1 MLYCRVL
8 ITGANGLVGQELVH
22 RLSELPEYDVL
33 ATGRAP
39 QPRFEAS
46 CGYAPL
52 DVTDEEAAHRLFQD
66 FTPNVVVNL
75 AAMTNVDTCETEKQ
89 ACWAANA
96 DAVKM
101 LARLSHRH
109 GARLV
114 QVSTDFVFSGEHG
127 PGKQPLYKE
136 KDRPAPVNYYAK
148 SKLAGENA
156 ARDAGRDRWA
166 IARPA
171 LIFGMPDQTGRSNIV
186 LWVVEKLSR
195 GEKIKV
201 VTDQWRTPTYA
212 PDFAIGLEKLIRYG
226 KAGIFHLSGR
236 DYLSVFDFARLIAH
250 TFDLDA
256 SLIEPT
262 DATQFSQPARRPA
275 RTGLLI
281 LKAETELGYHPR
293 PLESALRHLGQR
305 LGLIVTD

>member
-1 MLYCRVL
+1 MIYCRVL

-22 RLSELPEYDVL
+22 RLAELPEYDVL
-33 ATGRAP
+33 ATGRDA

-46 CGYAPL
+46 CGYAAL
-52 DVTDEEAAHRLFQD
+52 DVTDEEATRRLFLD
-66 FTPNVVVNL
+66 FTPDVVVNL
-75 AAMTNVDTCETEKQ
+75 AAMTNVDRCETEKQ
-89 ACWAANA
+89 TCWAVNA
-96 DAVKM
+96 DAVKA
-101 LARLSHRH
+101 LARQCHRH

-114 QVSTDFVFSGEHG
+114 QVSTDFVFSGEA
-127 PGKQPLYKE
+127 PLYGE
-136 KDRPAPVNYYAK
+136 NDRPDPVNYYAK

-156 ARDAGRDRWA
+156 ARDAGHDRWA

-171 LIFGMPDQTGRSNIV
+171 LVFGMPDTTGRSNIV
-186 LWVVEKLSR
+186 LWVVEKLSK
-195 GEKIKV
+195 GEPIMV

-212 PDFAIGLEKLIRYG
+212 PDFAAGLEKLIRFG
-226 KAGIFHLSGR
+226 KSGIYHMTGR
-236 DYLSVFDFARLIAH
+236 EYLSVFDFAHLIAR

-256 SLIEPT
+256 SLIHPT
-262 DATQFSQPARRPA
+262 DASQFTQPAKRPP

-281 LKAETELGYHPR
+281 LKAETELGYRPR